1 MPPSK
6 RNRTQSELSEGE
18 DSNGKMAAAVT
29 GVVSEEGPGAD
40 ADADADAGGRGRVP
54 MTDEEREEAE
64 KMKQIAKRAEERAA
78 ARAATKVRS
87 SEEAP
92 AAPSSSAAS
101 SSSAE
106 ELTADSGM
114 VSTAKPVFLTKAER
128 QAAALQRLAEQ
139 RANKDDRASAMEDA
153 NERFA
158 KGFHQQERARQERQQ
173 RADEE
178 RERVRRMNEDKKD
191 LKERSS
197 ELRAISEQYLGGG
210 DNEITRHMRAK
221 VDVKKGGRTFK
232 MEWDATDDTARKDF
246 NPLYTQRFNASVL
259 FGRGNVGGID
269 TRQQRTH
276 SSFLSALGDKRMSE
290 LREVERNNSELSE
303 ADRRKRERERDD
315 AARAM
320 RRSQERKLSALVE
333 QSSRQAGSH
342 WSEKPLEML
351 TERDWRIMRED
362 FDIRVQGGQPVAP
375 LRSWAEASLPEPIMQ
390 AINSLGY
397 KEPSPIQ
404 RQAIPVGLARR
415 DIIGIAETGSGKTC
429 AFLVPLLSYI
439 LKLPHEKTNQDSVA
453 ENGPLGVIMAP
464 TRELAQQIDEE
475 AVKLSKF
482 TRFVES
488 ICIVGGQDIEQQGVK
503 LRKGVHI
510 VVGTPGR
517 LVDCIASN
525 YLVLNQCNYI
535 VLDEADRMVD
545 MGFEDAL
552 LTVMDAMNGL
562 MKSEDEVQALQQA
575 EQAKNGL
582 AVVRVTAMFSA
593 TMSVEVER
601 IAKRYLRHP
610 AIIKIGDQESG
621 KNRRIEQRMIWLQE
635 GQKRSRIND
644 LLRSLGKTDKGIV
657 FVNAKKQAD
666 SVGWGL
672 EQAGFQIGILHGGR
686 TQSER
691 EDTLEAFRRG
701 QYKVLVATDV
711 AARGLDIPDVS
722 HVINYDCPLKIEN
735 YSHRIGRTGR
745 AGKSGISITFLTDND
760 ADVMYDLKSYLEATE
775 SVVPDQLKR
784 HPAAQ
789 QPVGTRNEAGKLVGE
804 KRPFENK

>member
-1 MPPSK
+1 MPPK
-6 RNRTQSELSEGE
+6 RRRTKSELAEEGE
-18 DSNGKMAAAVT
+18 EANGNGTAA
-29 GVVSEEGPGAD
+29 EGDEA
-40 ADADADAGGRGRVP
+40 RVP
-54 MTDEEREEAE
+54 MTAEEREEADRME
-64 KMKQIAKRAEERAA
+64 KIARRAEERAA
-78 ARAATKVRS
+78 ARAAAAAAANLGS
-87 SEEAP
+87 SETVAH
-92 AAPSSSAAS
+92 AAPQAS
-101 SSSAE
+101 SSFSSAPGPVAAAADASE
-106 ELTADSGM
+106 EPAADSGII
-114 VSTAKPVFLTKAER
+114 STVKPVFLSKAER
-128 QAAALQRLAEQ
+128 QAAALARLAEQ
-139 RANKDDRASAMEDA
+139 RASKDTRSNDMENA
-153 NERFA
+153 HERFA
-158 KGFHQQERARQERQQ
+158 KGVAQQERMRQERQQ
-173 RADEE
+173 KADEE
-178 RERVRRMNEDKKD
+178 REKMLRQTEDKKD
-191 LKERSS
+191 VKERSS
-197 ELRAISEQYLGGG
+197 ELRAIQEQYLGGG

-221 VDVKKGGRTFK
+221 VDIKKGGKTFK
-232 MEWDATDDTARKDF
+232 MEWDATDDTTRRDF
-246 NPLYTQRFNASVL
+246 NPLYNQRFNASVL
-259 FGRGNVGGID
+259 FGRGTVGGVD
-269 TRQQRTH
+269 PREQKTL
-276 SSFLSALGDKRMSE
+276 SFLNALGEKRQAE
-290 LREVERNNSELSE
+290 LREAERNNSELTE
-303 ADRRKRERERDD
+303 ADKRKREQQRGD

-320 RRSQERKLSALVE
+320 RRSQAQTEAAADKEVARA
-333 QSSRQAGSH
+333 AGSH
-342 WSEKPLEML
+342 WTEKPLEQL

-362 FDIRVQGGQPVAP
+362 FDIRVQGGHPVAP
-375 LRSWAEASLPEPIMQ
+375 LRNWAEAKIPEPIMR

-439 LKLPHEKTNQDSVA
+439 LNLPKEQTSMHSVE

-464 TRELAQQIDEE
+464 TRELAAQIDEE

-482 TRFVES
+482 TQFVQS
-488 ICIVGGQDIEQQGVK
+488 VCIVGGQDIEAQGVK

-545 MGFEDAL
+545 MGFEEAL
-552 LTVMDAMNGL
+552 LTVMDAMSGSL
-562 MKSEDEVQALQQA
+562 KSEDEEQALAQA

-593 TMSVEVER
+593 TMSTEVER

-610 AIIKIGDQESG
+610 AIIKIGDQDSG
-621 KNRRIEQRMIWLQE
+621 KNRRIEQRILWMPE
-635 GQKRSRIND
+635 GQKRSKIND
-644 LLRSLGKTDKGIV
+644 ILRSLGKSDKGIV

-686 TQSER
+686 SQSER
-691 EDTLEAFRRG
+691 EATLEQFRRG

-760 ADVMYDLKSYLEATE
+760 ADVMYDLKAYLESTD
-775 SVVPDQLKR
+775 SVIPDQLKR
-784 HPAAQ
+784 HQAAQ